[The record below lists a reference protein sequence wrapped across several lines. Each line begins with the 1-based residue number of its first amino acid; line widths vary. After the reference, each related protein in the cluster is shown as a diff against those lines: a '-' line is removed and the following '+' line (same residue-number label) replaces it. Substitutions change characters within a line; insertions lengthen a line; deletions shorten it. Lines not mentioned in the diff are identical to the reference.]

1 MKKITKISAALAIA
15 AMASTASAQI
25 SNTIYF
31 DKYNYRQHHLNPA
44 MMPDQRF
51 YFSVVGNVA
60 MDFGNKSLSFSDVVK
75 NVNGKSVLFLDKSL
89 NGTSER
95 KGQKDF
101 LDALGKKLHIFAN
114 TYVDILDF
122 GFRIGDKSFLGVSM
136 GAHVGT
142 NVMLPKGI
150 FETVLQKRE
159 KDDALVIDAGDLYL
173 DAYAYTETGIT
184 FAHQFG
190 EKLNLGITGKYLWGG
205 ASAKTDFSKVTI
217 RGDMNEWVMSGTAE
231 IMASYPG
238 LVATTDSDGNLKVE
252 NEMDDIN
259 WNDFK
264 GNHGF
269 ALDLGGTYKLTQK
282 ITLAASIT
290 DLGFINYSNN
300 VARISMTKD
309 FRFEGADFKE
319 GKRDPQTH
327 MKDDG
332 ELDFKQ
338 YEDEFKQTF
347 QPNGTSNFVQG
358 LNTKVYLGASWEP
371 IKIIGFGFLS
381 KTTFAHKKVW
391 QEFSASANLHPIRL
405 LSINGMYS
413 MMDGSWHA
421 LGLGVNINL
430 GPLNIFA
437 ACDNIPVHYGKLAD
451 DNNVIFPDKL
461 TSTRI
466 NFGLGLVIGSKEH
479 QAKRRAK
486 KEEKEKEKSIIDDN
500 WRTDTPE
507 PDFYDA
513 DGDGV
518 EDDKDHCPNTDA
530 DVPVDEDGCP
540 ADNDGDGV
548 PDYLD
553 KCPGTPTGSK
563 VDENGCVADSDSDGV
578 PDDIDRC
585 PNTPQGVSV
594 DSKGCPS
601 DDDNDGV
608 PDYLDKCPNT
618 PSSAKTDAAGCPLD
632 TDNDGIPDYMDSCPE
647 VAGVAANNGCPEI
660 KQEVQQV
667 FKKALNG
674 IQFETGKSKITK
686 SSYTILDDIVKIMKE
701 NPSYKLF
708 IKGHT
713 DNDGNADMNLQLSKD
728 RAAEVLKYLKNK
740 GVDESRMHSEGYGD
754 TKPIV
759 PNNSAAN
766 KAKNRRVEFEVEF

>member
-1 MKKITKISAALAIA
+1 MT
-15 AMASTASAQI
+15 STASAQI

-51 YFSVVGNVA
+51 YFSVAGNVA

-95 KGQKDF
+95 NGQKDF

-122 GFRIGDKSFLGVSM
+122 GFRMGDKSSLGFSL
-136 GAHVGT
+136 GAHIGT
-142 NVMLPKGI
+142 NLMLPKGI
-150 FETVLQKRE
+150 FETVLKNRE
-159 KDDALVIDAGDLYL
+159 YGDAIDVDASDLYV
-173 DAYAYTETGIT
+173 DAYAYTETGLT

-190 EKLNLGITGKYLWGG
+190 EKLNIGFTGKYLWGG
-205 ASAKTDFSKVTI
+205 ASAKTDFSNITI
-217 RGDMNEWVMSGTAE
+217 HGDIDHWVMSGTAE

-238 LVATTDSDGNLKVE
+238 LVATTDSEGKLKIE
-252 NEMDDIN
+252 NEMDDIS

-264 GNHGF
+264 GNHGL
-269 ALDLGGTYKLTQK
+269 AIDLGTTYKLTK
-282 ITLAASIT
+282 RLTLAASIT
-290 DLGFINYSNN
+290 DLGFINYTDN
-300 VARISMTKD
+300 VARISMTQDFEYKGATFKD
-309 FRFEGADFKE
+309 GE
-319 GKRDPQTH
+319 RDPQTH

-332 ELDFKQ
+332 ELDFNQ
-338 YEDEFKQTF
+338 YEDQFKETF
-347 QPNGTSNFVQG
+347 QPNGTDKFKQA
-358 LNTKVYLGASWEP
+358 LNTKIYLGASWEP

-381 KTTFAHKKVW
+381 KTTFAHKKAW
-391 QEFSASANLHPIRL
+391 QEFSASVNLHPIRL

-421 LGLGVNINL
+421 LGLGVNLNL

-437 ACDNIPVHYGKLAD
+437 ACDNIPVHYGTAKD
-451 DNNVIFPDKL
+451 EDYIFPDKIK
-461 TSTRI
+461 STRF
-466 NFGLGLVIGSKEH
+466 NVGLGLVIGSKEH

-486 KEEKEKEKSIIDDN
+486 KEEKENSKNDN
-500 WRTDTPE
+500 NVRTEAPE

-518 EDDKDHCPNTDA
+518 EDDKDHCPDTEA

-540 ADNDGDGV
+540 ADSDGDGV
-548 PDYLD
+548 PDNLD

-563 VDENGCVADSDSDGV
+563 VDENGCIADSDGDGI
-578 PDDIDRC
+578 PDDNDRC
-585 PNTPQGVSV
+585 PDTPQGVSV
-594 DSKGCPS
+594 NSNGCP
-601 DDDNDGV
+601 DDNDNDGV
-608 PDYLDKCPNT
+608 PDYLDKCPET
-618 PSSAKTDAAGCPLD
+618 PSSAKTDATGCPLD
-632 TDNDGIPDYMDSCPE
+632 TDNDGIPDYMDKCPE
-647 VAGVAANNGCPEI
+647 IAGIAENNGCPEV
-660 KQEVQQV
+660 KQEVKQV

-674 IQFETGKSKITK
+674 IQFETGKSTITK
-686 SSYTILDDIVKIMKE
+686 SSYPILDDIANIMKE
-701 NPSYKLF
+701 NPAYKLF

-713 DNDGNADMNLQLSKD
+713 DNDGNSEMNLNLSKD
-728 RAAEVLKYLKNK
+728 RAAEVLKYLKGK
-740 GVDESRMHSEGYGD
+740 GVEESRMHSEGYGD
-754 TKPIV
+754 TRPIV